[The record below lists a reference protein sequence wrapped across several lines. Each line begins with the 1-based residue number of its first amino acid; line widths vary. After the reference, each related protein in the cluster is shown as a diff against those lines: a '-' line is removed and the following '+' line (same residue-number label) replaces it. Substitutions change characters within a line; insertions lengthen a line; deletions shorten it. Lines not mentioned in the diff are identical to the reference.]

1 MIQITDLKRQYQ
13 ALAAELQPVMER
25 VCQSGYFIKG
35 PELAAFESEIAA
47 YLGVPYAVG
56 VNSGTDA
63 LVLAL
68 KALGIGPGDQVITSG
83 MSFLA
88 TAAAIS
94 LTGARPV
101 FVDIDPRSDCLRV
114 DLIEAA
120 ITPATR
126 AIMPVHLHGYPCD
139 MQPLKALA
147 EQYDL
152 KIVEDCA
159 QSIGARYQG
168 QMTGSIGDLGCF
180 SFFPTKNLGAFGDGG
195 LVVTASEQHYQQ
207 LMLLREYGCEV
218 KNVQQALGTNSR
230 LDALQAAILRVKL
243 PYLEG
248 WNQRRR
254 ELAQGYHDLLA
265 ELEAADLGLRRPPL
279 EIFADSYSVFHHYA
293 LRVPQRD
300 WVMAQMKAAGYEC
313 LPYYPLALHMQKLY
327 ADAYQPEA
335 LPESRACAEQ
345 TLALPLFPELEPAE
359 QVSIVAQLKAC
370 LLDVQ
375 HEQKA

>member
-13 ALAAELQPVMER
+13 ALANELRPVIER

-35 PELAAFESEIAA
+35 PELAAFEAEIAA

-68 KALGIGPGDQVITSG
+68 KALGIGPGHQVITSG

-94 LTGARPV
+94 LTGAEPV
-101 FVDIDPRSDCLRV
+101 FVDIDPRTDCLRV
-114 DLIEAA
+114 EAIEAA
-120 ITPATR
+120 ITPRTR

-139 MQPLKALA
+139 MQPLLALA
-147 EQYDL
+147 ERHQL
-152 KIVEDCA
+152 RVVEDCA
-159 QSIGARYQG
+159 QSIGAKYQG

-195 LVVTASEQHYQQ
+195 LVVTSSEQHYQQ
-207 LMLLREYGCEV
+207 LMLLREYGCAV

-230 LDALQAAILRVKL
+230 LDALQAAVLRVKL
-243 PYLEG
+243 PYLDG
-248 WNQRRR
+248 WNQKRRQ
-254 ELAQGYHDLLA
+254 LAAIYHDLLA
-265 ELEAADLGLRRPPL
+265 ETEAAGLGLQRPPL
-279 EIFADSYSVFHHYA
+279 EAFTDSYSVFHHYA
-293 LRVPQRD
+293 LRLPQRD
-300 WVMAQMKAAGYEC
+300 WVMAEMKAAGYEC

-327 ADAYQPEA
+327 AATYQA
-335 LPESRACAEQ
+335 ADLPESKACAEQ
-345 TLALPLFPELEPAE
+345 TLALPLFPELEKSE
-359 QVSIVAQLKAC
+359 QIAIVSKLKAC
-370 LLDVQ
+370 LEAISQ
-375 HEQKA
+375 R

>member
-13 ALAAELQPVMER
+13 ALADQLQPVIAR

-47 YLGVPYAVG
+47 YLGVSYAVG

-68 KALGIGPGDQVITSG
+68 KAVGIGPGDQVITSG

-94 LTGARPV
+94 LTGASPI
-101 FVDIDPRSDCLRV
+101 FVDIDPHSDCLRV

-139 MQPLKALA
+139 MQPLLALA
-147 EQYDL
+147 KRYHL
-152 KIVEDCA
+152 KVIEDCA

-168 QMTGSIGDLGCF
+168 QMTGSFGDLGCF

-195 LVVTASEQHYQQ
+195 LVVTSSEQHYQQ
-207 LMLLREYGCEV
+207 LLLLREYGCEV

-243 PYLEG
+243 PYLAG
-248 WNQRRR
+248 WNQQRR
-254 ELAQGYHDLLA
+254 ELARHYHDLLA
-265 ELEAADLGLRRPPL
+265 ELEAADVGLRLPPL
-279 EIFADSYSVFHHYA
+279 EVFDDSYSVFHHYA

-300 WVMAQMKAAGYEC
+300 QVMAGMKAAGYEC

-327 ADAYQPEA
+327 AEAYQPGD
-335 LPESRACAEQ
+335 LPEAWACAEQ
-345 TLALPLFPELEPAE
+345 TLALPLFPELEAAE
-359 QVSIVAQLKAC
+359 QVAIVAQLTQ
-370 LLDVQ
+370 LLT
-375 HEQKA
+375 